1 MAQDY
6 ASSISVMAIRV
17 TRLAADGSLATGPSA
32 SYVLTSDLISLSFTA
47 EYEEGDEFVQKG
59 GDGTVCTS
67 YKAPDT
73 LKRATLEIAICNPD
87 PEFSEILAGGTL
99 LSEGGQTVGYAMP
112 EVGVDGNPNGAAVEV
127 WSRAIQGG
135 KPASIKP
142 YWHWVFPYVIM
153 RPGGDRVLEN
163 GILANSFEGWGVGNA
178 QFDDGPDG
186 SWPFISDRAFQY
198 ARTSTAPLGL
208 KGYQTVAP

>member
-17 TRLAADGSLATGPSA
+17 TRLNADSTLVTGASA
-32 SYVLTSDLISLSFTA
+32 SYVLTSDLISLSFTS

-73 LKRATLEIAICNPD
+73 LKRVTLEVAICNPD
-87 PEFSEILAGGTL
+87 PEFSWIIGGGTL
-99 LSEGGQTVGYAMP
+99 LSAGGKTVGYAMP
-112 EVGVDGNPNGAAVEV
+112 ETGVDGNPNGVAIEV
-127 WSRAIQGG
+127 WSKAIQNG
-135 KPASIKP
+135 KPAAQNP
-142 YWHWVFPYVIM
+142 YWHWVFPYAVL

-163 GILANSFEGWGVGNA
+163 GILANSFEGWGVGNSG
-178 QFDDGPDG
+178 FGDGPAAPA
-186 SWPFISDRAFQY
+186 WPFISDRAFQY
-198 ARTSTAPLGL
+198 ARTATAPLGL
-208 KGYQTVAP
+208 KGFQSAS